1 MSGFS
6 ARARRAAARFPVL
19 VPRHV
24 VRSER
29 CVCCGTCIASC
40 PYECHSRKK
49 EDPRLMADPEA
60 GCCRACFACVFD
72 CPRDALRMIEDQDF
86 LKQGDETFPPA
97 VMRST
102 LDQAATGRIPV
113 SGAGYGGP
121 FDGSGFDGIW
131 TDMSEIVRPTR
142 DGIHGREH
150 ISTVVNIGRKLPNL
164 CAVSYDEEGNL
175 VTPIPPTREIAL
187 PVLFQSPDLPGVADA
202 PGACLAM
209 ALAARVLR
217 SFTAI
222 PASRLCG
229 PLKEHFNHLI
239 VQLDGRELEQHR
251 QMIEWATMVEFRP
264 GTWTENTAAEA
275 KRINPQLLTMFRL
288 QGGPE
293 AVAQAKELA
302 AAGAETLHL
311 AADLKGRMP
320 DGASLLSRLRETH
333 LGLVEAGLRDRVTL
347 LASGGIIAAE
357 HVPKTIIL
365 GADAV
370 IVDLPLLVALEC
382 NLCGECRKGRACP
395 RCLENVDPQWGAA
408 RIINLMLA
416 WRDQLLEILGAMG
429 LRDVRRLRGE
439 TGRAIFADAARQ
451 DFQKRL
457 SVSAGGGPAGDAGQG
472 PRRAHS
478 DSEHPPGWPAAGPA
492 GNTAS
497 NLSRFA
503 DGLASFD
510 VLIDRT
516 KCTDCGLC
524 VEACPQGVFSR
535 RDGKLKL
542 DEPRHHLCTGTPCLS
557 GSECC
562 TKICPW
568 QAIRVKPSALARTL
582 GDKRW
587 TAALLQSVWADARG
601 EAPETAEV
609 PAGVSGG
616 GFDRLRWRSQAPS
629 TVQPDEVDLSLDLNR
644 RSSGPRIR
652 IGMPLYGGGM
662 SYGSVSLAVMQGRA
676 LAAGRLGTFTST
688 GEGGY
693 PDELK
698 PYAPQVITQIATG
711 LFGVR
716 EETIQ
721 RARIVEFKY
730 AQGAKPG
737 LGGHLLGEKNT
748 PAVAAMREAV
758 PGTSLFS
765 PFPFHSVYSVEDH
778 KKHLDWAWSIN
789 PDLLVSVKVST
800 PGDVDMVAVGA
811 YYAGAHIIHL
821 DGGYGGTGAA
831 PDISKK
837 NIAQPIEY
845 GIVQV
850 HDFLVKEGI
859 RDQVTLMASGGVRS
873 AEDVLKAVALGAD
886 GCVIGTAELVAI
898 DCVRCCNCERDR
910 GCPIGIATTDPVLSR
925 RLQPAWVAG
934 RIETMYRAWMRRMRR
949 RLAGLGLRSIGELR
963 GRRDLLES
971 LEP

>member
-1 MSGFS
+1 MSAFT
-6 ARARRAAARFPVL
+6 ARARRAPARFPVL

-24 VRSER
+24 ERSDR
-29 CVCCGTCIASC
+29 CVSCGTCIKSC

-49 EDPRLMADPEA
+49 DDPRLMADPDA

-72 CPRDALRMIEDQDF
+72 CPRDALRMIEDQEF
-86 LKQGDETFPPA
+86 LKQGDETFSPA

-102 LDQAATGRIPV
+102 LEQAATGRIPV

-121 FDGSGFDGIW
+121 FDGPGFDGIW

-150 ISTVVNIGRKLPNL
+150 ISTVVDIGRKLADL
-164 CAVSYDEEGNL
+164 CDVSYDEEGNL
-175 VTPIPPTREIAL
+175 VTPIPPTREISL
-187 PVLFQSPDLPGVADA
+187 PVLFQSPDLPRVADA
-202 PGACLAM
+202 QGACLAL

-217 SFTAI
+217 SFTAL
-222 PASRLCG
+222 PAGRLTA
-229 PLKEHFNHLI
+229 PLKEHLNHLI

-251 QMIEWATMVEFRP
+251 QVIEWATMVEFQP
-264 GTWTENTAAEA
+264 GTGTADTAARA
-275 KRINPQLLTMFRL
+275 KRINPQILTILRL
-288 QGGPE
+288 QGGPD
-293 AVAQAKELA
+293 AAAQAKDLA

-311 AADLKGRMP
+311 AADAKGRMP
-320 DGASLLSRLRETH
+320 DGVALLERLREVH

-382 NLCGECRKGRACP
+382 NLCGACREGGACP
-395 RCLENVDPQWGAA
+395 RHLEKVDPEWGAA

-439 TGRAIFADAARQ
+439 TGRAIFADTARK
-451 DFQKRL
+451 DFRKRL
-457 SVSAGGGPAGDAGQG
+457 ETAPTTAKALPEGRQG
-472 PRRAHS
+472 VGTPVPTPPS
-478 DSEHPPGWPAAGPA
+478 QGSPDSR
-492 GNTAS
+492 
-497 NLSRFA
+497 LSRFA
-503 DGLASFD
+503 DGLAAFD
-510 VLIDRT
+510 VLIDRAR
-516 KCTDCGLC
+516 CTDCGLC
-524 VEACPQGVFSR
+524 VGACPQEVFSR
-535 RDGKLKL
+535 HDGKLKL

-557 GSECC
+557 GAECC

-568 QAIRVKPSALARTL
+568 QAIRVEPSALRRTL

-587 TAALLQSVWADARG
+587 TAGLLQRVWDEARG
-601 EAPETAEV
+601 LTPEPEASPIGDSA
-609 PAGVSGG
+609 G
-616 GFDRLRWRSQAPS
+616 GFDRLRWKTGTAAAVRPE
-629 TVQPDEVDLSLDLNR
+629 EVDLSLDLNR
-644 RSSGPRIR
+644 RKDGPRIR
-652 IGMPLYGGGM
+652 IGLPVYGGGM
-662 SYGSVSLAVMQGRA
+662 SYGSVSLSVMQGRA
-676 LAAGRLGTFTST
+676 LAAGRLQTFTST

-698 PYAPQVITQIATG
+698 PYAHQIITQIATG

-721 RARIVEFKY
+721 RARMVEFKY

-778 KKHLDWAWSIN
+778 KKHLDWAWAIK

-800 PGDVDMVAVGA
+800 PADVDMVAVGA

-859 RDQVTLMASGGVRS
+859 RDEVTLMASGGVRS

-886 GCVIGTAELVAI
+886 GCVVGTAELVAI

-925 RLQPAWVAG
+925 RLEPEWVAG
-934 RIETMYRAWMRRMRR
+934 RIETMYRAWMLRLRR
-949 RLAGLGLRSIGELR
+949 RLAALGLRSIAQLR
-963 GRRDLLES
+963 GRRDLLEY